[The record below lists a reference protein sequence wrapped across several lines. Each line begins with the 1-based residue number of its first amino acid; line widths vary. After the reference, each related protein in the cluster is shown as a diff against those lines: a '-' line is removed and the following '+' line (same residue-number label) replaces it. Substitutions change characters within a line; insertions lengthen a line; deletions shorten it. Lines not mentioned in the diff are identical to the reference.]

1 MLAVHLLALPAHS
14 APTSWLHNIAQHC
27 NIKLTGVSVSN
38 TSEKGVLKQ
47 ALQYTR
53 GLHLYVYIWF
63 IPEFCHGT
71 KYGSAVHHT
80 SHKMQMEKLH
90 HVANAPWRKMTW
102 HDVTMLFYITK
113 LLKDLA
119 SLHGLIL
126 TRKARSIPGLNDF
139 KIEVSPLDAFS
150 IFKPVEAALVPDKK
164 NIGSVSTMPR
174 ADLHDPYHKS
184 SSSGSSSWSRSSLL
198 PSIMGLP
205 SRSVA
210 MSISW
215 NVELNLSYSC
225 STGKVMGSHKPT
237 LSVTCYLST
246 PGRWSTCRSVPNVHV
261 NIIFNSINFN
271 YMYMYICC
279 TYT

>member
-150 IFKPVEAALVPDKK
+150 IFKPVEAALVPAKK

-174 ADLHDPYHKS
+174 SAMTHTINHHHQDPHHGLDRHSYLQ
-184 SSSGSSSWSRSSLL
+184 SWAY
-198 PSIMGLP
+198 P
-205 SRSVA
+205 
-210 MSISW
+210 
-215 NVELNLSYSC
+215 
-225 STGKVMGSHKPT
+225 H
-237 LSVTCYLST
+237 
-246 PGRWSTCRSVPNVHV
+246 GRWPCRYPEMWNSTSRIHAVQGKWWAHISPP
-261 NIIFNSINFN
+261 FR
-271 YMYMYICC
+271 
-279 TYT
+279 